1 MGVFTID
8 CHVCVCRIVPLCRT
22 INGLIIGERRC
33 EPLITAV
40 GYSSCPE
47 GVSVNV
53 VVTGHKNGMVRLWSS
68 WDLSPVRDIPS
79 LQTSAVTAVAYS
91 FDNQVGSLEV
101 VSHHLS
107 SNIHPHL

>member
-1 MGVFTID
+1 MS
-8 CHVCVCRIVPLCRT
+8 CVLCRIFPSCRT
-22 INGLIIGERRC
+22 INGLTIGERRC
-33 EPLITAV
+33 EPPITAV

-91 FDNQVGSLEV
+91 FDNQVGRLEV
-101 VSHHLS
+101 VSHNLS
-107 SNIHPHL
+107 SNIHPYLS

>member
-1 MGVFTID
+1 MS
-8 CHVCVCRIVPLCRT
+8 CVLCRIFLSCRT
-22 INGLIIGERRC
+22 INGLTIGERRC
-33 EPLITAV
+33 EPPITAV

-91 FDNQVGSLEV
+91 FDNQVSYKAWK
-101 VSHHLS
+101 SHL
-107 SNIHPHL
+107 II